1 MLLTTFDALGEF
13 DRITRRA
20 FAPASAAAAIRMDAI
35 RRPQEIELRFD
46 LPGIDAGSLEVTV
59 DRGVLSVTAQR
70 SQEFGEDE
78 KPVIRQRFMGSYAHR
93 VRLSESVNAD
103 AIEAS
108 YEGGVLTVR
117 VPLREKAQPR
127 KVEVRAAAAVQAP
140 GTEAHGTE
148 AEAAG
153 TEGTGRA
160 RAPRRALRWPPDPGG
175 SLPVTRARA
184 AGRPRGPTSPEGD
197 PAVSPLP
204 LDNADLPLFTVG
216 QVASMLEIQ
225 QAFLRRLDEH
235 QVVRPSRSGGG
246 QRRYTRNE
254 ITVVQYVVQLVDEGM
269 TLNAIR
275 RVLRLEAL
283 VRELEA
289 ERDALREAL
298 ADRDD
303 RLAALRA
310 ARTE

>member
-78 KPVIRQRFMGSYAHR
+78 KPFIRQRFMGSYAHR

-117 VPLREKAQPR
+117 VPLQEKAQPR

-140 GTEAHGTE
+140 GTEAPGTEAHGTE

-153 TEGTGRA
+153 TEGSGTEE
-160 RAPRRALRWPPDPGG
+160 
-175 SLPVTRARA
+175 STEVA
-184 AGRPRGPTSPEGD
+184 A
-197 PAVSPLP
+197 
-204 LDNADLPLFTVG
+204 
-216 QVASMLEIQ
+216 
-225 QAFLRRLDEH
+225 
-235 QVVRPSRSGGG
+235 
-246 QRRYTRNE
+246 
-254 ITVVQYVVQLVDEGM
+254 
-269 TLNAIR
+269 
-275 RVLRLEAL
+275 
-283 VRELEA
+283 
-289 ERDALREAL
+289 
-298 ADRDD
+298 
-303 RLAALRA
+303 
-310 ARTE
+310 